1 MLKMTEV
8 TDRITRKEFLE
19 FPVRLY
25 RLDKN
30 FIRTM
35 DKDVED
41 IFNPGKNK
49 FFNSGEASRWLC
61 TNEKQETIGRVA
73 VFYTSKY
80 KQDQPTGG
88 IGFFDCINDQMT
100 ANFIFDFCREWLRQ
114 KGMEAMDGPINFGER
129 DQFWGLLTEG
139 FTRPLYRMNYNFPY
153 YQKLFENY
161 GFQPYFQQS

>member
-25 RLDKN
+25 QLDKN
-30 FIRTM
+30 FIRNM
-35 DKDVED
+35 DKDVDD
-41 IFNPGKNK
+41 IFNPVKNK

-88 IGFFDCINDQMT
+88 IGFLIVLM
-100 ANFIFDFCREWLRQ
+100 I
-114 KGMEAMDGPINFGER
+114 K
-129 DQFWGLLTEG
+129 
-139 FTRPLYRMNYNFPY
+139 
-153 YQKLFENY
+153 
-161 GFQPYFQQS
+161 